1 MRVPT
6 ADGQLAAELGRL
18 VGPEHHHRSTAAGRL
33 LTGQNWARVAA
44 SAGLWVLVPLG
55 LGLIRLLKEE
65 VK

>member
-1 MRVPT
+1 MVSWLRSW
-6 ADGQLAAELGRL
+6 AAWLDL
-18 VGPEHHHRSTAAGRL
+18 NTTTGPLQQGAV

-55 LGLIRLLKEE
+55 LALIRLLKEE